1 MTFKLR
7 IRRIKSAGHEKMG
20 NPRVQCLQ
28 HRKQVLVWRR
38 IGRSMVEKSLP
49 TRKGM
54 TRWDFLGQERTSV
67 FALSAMEKCLGG
79 RREAHARE

>member
-1 MTFKLR
+1 
-7 IRRIKSAGHEKMG
+7 
-20 NPRVQCLQ
+20 
-28 HRKQVLVWRR
+28 
-38 IGRSMVEKSLP
+38 MVEKSLP

-54 TRWDFLGQERTSV
+54 TRWDFLGPERTSV